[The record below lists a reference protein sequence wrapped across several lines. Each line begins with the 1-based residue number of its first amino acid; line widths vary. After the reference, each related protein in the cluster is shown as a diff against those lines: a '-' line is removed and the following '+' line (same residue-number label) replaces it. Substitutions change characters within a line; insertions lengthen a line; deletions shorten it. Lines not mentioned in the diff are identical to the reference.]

1 MVWRNNIFTSAWVCH
16 VVLPAGRD
24 SVRWIL
30 MCGFTAHLL
39 FSKKLYVLWLLPSEH
54 TSEAIVNVIWDVNTL
69 QTIKRCL
76 YCYCCCSDFTSL
88 SRVQVSCLRLL
99 LFYFLLEYIYT
110 LIPWSLP
117 LVTAD
122 EWQYHMICQTNW
134 NSHISLKNN
143 WFVTISA
150 FHKNHSVGGNIG
162 CATYQQYTVQ
172 IKLL

>member
-1 MVWRNNIFTSAWVCH
+1 MPWRKNIFTSASVCH
-16 VVLPAGRD
+16 VVSPAGRNTVLGEFSCVVLVPIFS
-24 SVRWIL
+24 SVRNCTFCDYCQLNTPVRLSFMSYETLIRYRRSKDAYTATAAARIL
-30 MCGFTAHLL
+30 PASRECRLA
-39 FSKKLYVLWLLPSEH
+39 V
-54 TSEAIVNVIWDVNTL
+54 WDFYYFIFFWNT
-69 QTIKRCL
+69 
-76 YCYCCCSDFTSL
+76 Y
-88 SRVQVSCLRLL
+88 
-99 LFYFLLEYIYT
+99 
-110 LIPWSLP
+110 IPWSLP